1 MTSKGQIRKGQKMSA
16 FASTAKWVASG
27 LLTGVT
33 CMTLAS
39 GAVAQPK
46 ASPPDFSSNN
56 AGWLTFFVDFSLVP
70 GPTSPLR
77 NDPAH
82 PRVSNQEA
90 AVTGKQPNYFIAD
103 LANSTILKPWVV
115 ERMKKDN
122 AEVLAGKI
130 GFTPHSSCTP

>member
-1 MTSKGQIRKGQKMSA
+1 MAQERSHARTGFLRGELCRAKGKKRKGQEMST
-16 FASTAKWVASG
+16 FASTAKWVAGG
-27 LLTGVT
+27 LRTGFACVA
-33 CMTLAS
+33 LAS
-39 GAVAQPK
+39 GAAAQPK

-70 GPTSPLR
+70 GATSPLR

-122 AEVLAGKI
+122 A
-130 GFTPHSSCTP
+130 